1 MNTLNKPQVKVST
14 LPATARPTIET
25 LGDVLKETANH
36 LPDGFT
42 CINASIDSQWY
53 ELVEGERDTIYL
65 EFDAVTACINV
76 QNDVTVFIRQN
87 VSVAN
92 ARALLDAA
100 AKQIKAY
107 DSLKRFT
114 PLERV
119 SDDCLPF

>member
-1 MNTLNKPQVKVST
+1 MNTLNKPQVKVSK
-14 LPATARPTIET
+14 LPATARPTIGT
-25 LGDVLKETANH
+25 LGDVLKETAKH
-36 LPDGFT
+36 LPGGFT

-53 ELVEGERDTIYL
+53 ELPEGERDTIYL
-65 EFDAVTACINV
+65 EFDAVTACIDV

-107 DSLKRFT
+107 DSLERFT